1 MIKQRHALNKWS
13 ILILNTTVFIG
24 IVGIPFTAIPVLFSS
39 ITNELDLTLLQIGV
53 IWGCFSLG
61 MTFGSFLGGLAGD
74 RFKLYKVIG
83 ILCFMV
89 ALTNGLRALSF
100 DYISLSA
107 SMLLCGVAVG
117 AAIPT
122 VNRVPGLY
130 FPPGQLGLAV
140 GITNSGFC
148 IGAMLSTALG
158 ATFILPL
165 VGSWRNVL
173 FVYSAVCFI
182 LGYAWLALMTGTQV
196 PRQNSA
202 QKGSNEKPVAL
213 HEALGVI
220 FRSRDMWLILIVN
233 IMLMGSFTAIMGYL
247 PTYLANTGLPGNV
260 GDSISST
267 LFFAGIAG
275 ALLIPVISDR
285 IGRRKALIIACAVAM
300 GAGTYLL
307 TISSTVFLWLLVPLI
322 GFAYMGVVALCY
334 TMILEMKGIGP
345 AYGATS
351 LGLAVTSQNI
361 GGFFL
366 PIVGGLLAVRNIAWP
381 FIFWAAAILVAA
393 LCLFGVSETGTD
405 RASSEKD

>member
-1 MIKQRHALNKWS
+1 MVKEKHAPNKWS
-13 ILILNTTVFIG
+13 VLILNTAVFIG
-24 IVGIPFTAIPVLFSS
+24 IVGIPFTAMPVLFSS

-53 IWGCFSLG
+53 IWGCFSFG

-74 RFKLYKVIG
+74 RFRLYKVIG
-83 ILCFMV
+83 ILCFTV
-89 ALTNGLRALSF
+89 AVTNGLRALSF
-100 DYISLSA
+100 DYISLGA

-130 FPPGQLGLAV
+130 FPPGQLGMAV

-148 IGAMLSTALG
+148 IGAMLATALG

-173 FVYSAVCFI
+173 FIYSAVCFI
-182 LGYAWLALMTGTQV
+182 LGCAWLCLMTGTQV
-196 PRQNSA
+196 ARQNDAYS
-202 QKGSNEKPVAL
+202 GDDEKHVVL

-220 FRSRDMWLILIVN
+220 FRSKDMWIILIVN
-233 IMLMGSFTAIMGYL
+233 VMLMGSFTAIMGYL
-247 PTYLANTGLPGNV
+247 PTYLANTGLPVNV

-275 ALLIPVISDR
+275 TLLVPVISDR
-285 IGRRKALIIACAVAM
+285 IGRRKALIIVCALIM

-307 TISSTVFLWLLVPLI
+307 TISETKFLWILVPLV
-322 GFAYMGVVALCY
+322 GLAYMGVVALCY
-334 TMILEMKGIGP
+334 TIILEMKGIDP
-345 AYGATS
+345 AYKATA

-366 PIVGGLLAVRNIAWP
+366 PIVGGLLAESNFAWP
-381 FIFWAAAILVAA
+381 FILWAAAILIAA
-393 LCLFGVSETGTD
+393 ICLCRVQETGT
-405 RASSEKD
+405 SNK

>member
-1 MIKQRHALNKWS
+1 M
-13 ILILNTTVFIG
+13 
-24 IVGIPFTAIPVLFSS
+24 PVLFSS

-100 DYISLSA
+100 DYISLCV
-107 SMLLCGVAVG
+107 SMLLCGIAVG

-173 FVYSAVCFI
+173 FVYSTVCFI
-182 LGYAWLALMTGTQV
+182 LGCAWLALMTGTQV

-202 QKGSNEKPVAL
+202 HKGSDEKTVAL

-233 IMLMGSFTAIMGYL
+233 VMLMGSFTAIMGYL
-247 PTYLANTGLPGNV
+247 PAYLANSGLPGNV

-275 ALLIPVISDR
+275 ALLVPLISDR
-285 IGRRKALIIACAVAM
+285 IGRRKALIIACAVIM

-307 TISSTVFLWLLVPLI
+307 TISNTVFLWVMVPLI

-334 TMILEMKGIGP
+334 TIILELKGVNP
-345 AYGATS
+345 AYKATS

-361 GGFFL
+361 GGFLL
-366 PIVGGLLAVRNIAWP
+366 PIVGGLLTVSNFAWP
-381 FIFWAAAILVAA
+381 FILWSAAILVAA
-393 LCLFGVSETGTD
+393 LCLFGLPETGAD
-405 RASSEKD
+405 RAGSEKD